1 MGKRLSEKGTQMP
14 ITVLYECSKCSGVF
28 MAAQGQKTHSCP
40 YCGTRVDLQKAK
52 RIIQAKDAFE
62 ASEMLKKIKTKRQNN
77 TRKLQ

>member
-1 MGKRLSEKGTQMP
+1 
-14 ITVLYECSKCSGVF
+14 